1 MPVDLNTSPYFDD
14 FDPLKGYNRI
24 LFKPGVA
31 VQARELT
38 QVQTILQ
45 DQLQNLASWQF
56 REGAVISGCAQNTFN
71 IPYIKL
77 EGQVAIDNLSNYI
90 GDIIVGQ
97 STGIRARIIAVV
109 TGGGTNPE
117 PNLNTFYLEYIDMGG
132 ETNNNFSTITLGL
145 TDALTHFYRGE
156 VLTVEATNF
165 AGEASDNEGDA
176 FEVNDYGSSDETY
189 YGNARKMFVSPGII
203 YARGHFIRT
212 EEISAILSRY
222 GPGSTKRVIGF
233 NVQETIV
240 QSPEDNTLL
249 DPASGSYNYNA
260 PGADRLK
267 FEVTLSVYDANSS
280 DIPEN
285 FFQYAILDEDNQIE
299 YAEVIVDDLNELRK
313 IIARRTYEESGHYSL
328 GGLAVSLQEHL
339 NDGENG
345 GRYYAAS
352 DTDNYVPGTVAGDET
367 KMIIEVDS
375 GKAYVKGNEIQ
386 LNVPAIVTVDKATD
400 TLNDQAVDVTMSVGN
415 YIRGHTL
422 TGDMLSND
430 FTKVVLRSTGKS
442 GPVIGTARIKHL
454 KLDTGGAGPY
464 LAGITNAQGTATDIF
479 YRMYLYD
486 VQITGNIADCAA
498 ITKEGSADDGMLVN
512 AADRKFVESKFA
524 KSVWKA
530 PYEYLKH
537 VGDLSGNNSQCD
549 IEYVINGTAILGTN
563 PGGTSTVSFTTPNGE
578 VFETSYSDDQIRN
591 DLILIAQ
598 GAVTVDVAGT
608 PEGYS
613 ANDIVD
619 LTNNDVSITTTAGGT
634 QLNITFTNCTVGG
647 TVKLYANVRKDNATP
662 IQKSIAEH
670 QVVVIDTDTNATGTT
685 GPWTLGVTDVYRLR
699 SIRAYRDDGSGGVDV
714 ASELDV
720 TPEFNFNNGQR
731 DSIYKLATIAMA
743 SSSTLVLS
751 STGYRY
757 LAVEFDYFTHGS
769 SNYSFFTVESY
780 PENSVL
786 PLQWIPVYRTAGGQE
801 ISLRDAID
809 FRPSVDNTAT
819 PTTVSTT
826 VAAAADAALTAG
838 TENPVYNEQF
848 SGTNTPQLTFPVP
861 DSVFTA
867 GFEWYVPKA
876 IKIYMNDS
884 GRIKTLENSGAVG
897 TVPPITP
904 EGTMELGSV
913 YMAPFPSLTA
923 ENTTLT
929 GRKDLATRLTTVD
942 NRRYTMKDLRAI
954 DQRISNLEYYV
965 TLNALEKEAESMLI
979 PDGSGLDRF
988 KNGILVDDFTGYS
1001 VGRSSS
1007 PEFKASIDDKDSQ
1020 TANPSYRKDNIILD
1034 YDPTGST
1041 VKKWGTSNAEG
1052 FVSAP
1057 YTSVEYIQQ
1066 VQKSKTRNCVG
1077 ELLFDYVG
1085 KMKLSPSIDN
1095 WVDNVKKKNDP
1106 VVDSSKYDE
1115 KTNGI
1120 VDGETV
1126 WGDWETTNVEVKVD
1140 RKNQWGWW
1148 FVGGRWVRRK
1158 ITTTTTTTEEQERTG
1173 TKYKINEVV
1182 DKDTKYDVNIQFAVY
1197 IRSRGIFVSVNHMKP
1212 NTPCYFFFDG
1222 VDVDASMSNVGYGTT
1237 SGYGS
1242 SRKHFTDSKGRWQG
1256 RFVIPAGKFRVGTRT
1271 LKMTDDRLNRKEF
1284 ETTYCSAQYTSSGL
1298 KSTVTSTEYI
1308 TRDAVVQTETVT
1320 DQRDKVTTKTEIRY
1334 AHDPL
1339 AQSFRIED
1347 AQEGAD
1353 NGVFITSV
1361 DLWFRTKPSSGDQG
1375 ITLQIRNME
1384 NGYPGPIVL
1393 GEKYLART
1401 SIVTTPEN
1409 SAGVFSFNGY
1419 HTRFTFD
1426 APVYLQHG
1434 FEYCI
1439 VPMPEQNNRDYNM
1452 WVAELGEFETNSTQR
1467 ISEQPH
1473 SGILFTSA
1481 NNTTWSAIQNEDM
1494 MFRIHRAKF
1503 TVGTH
1508 VANFVVSNTD
1518 YLRLEKIATDDPN
1531 GTFWEN
1537 HDTFPPFPRQTSAT
1551 DISDIDPFFGS
1562 PDEGYV
1568 YSIAVDI
1575 GGTSTGGYADTDT
1588 LTPSGGGGTGAQFEL
1603 ITYSGNP
1610 IAVKCID
1617 PGIGYTSAP
1626 TLTYAGSG
1634 SGATFTA
1641 RYNKATPLVT
1651 YAAPGRVGGL
1661 ARSYGVFDV
1670 LEGYF
1675 TQNRIRIPTVTGSFQ
1690 EGEMIQGATSNVTAR
1705 IVNKDPDGY
1714 YRLASVSGKWTIGE
1728 TINGLYSSASGAMA
1742 TDFVEYSDV
1751 LKNYPQAG
1759 DPVFGYHRTAQ
1770 IASIDDRPYH
1780 ELATNMST
1788 QLIPSDTEVEVFAYT
1803 TPMNSSGPNVTL
1815 IDKMTI
1821 NQLRP
1826 FEQKKNVLSYSN
1838 RIRKG
1843 ATNGWNTTPDLKIV
1857 TNLVVFNE
1865 FVSPIVDLQS
1875 MDAMVLLNV
1884 FNDDSTNETLPG
1896 GGNAKAKYVS
1906 KTVVLAEG
1914 QDAEDLNVF
1923 LSAYDPPGTTLEAYG
1938 KFLSADDQ
1946 TEFDDAN
1953 WLQLDLVDEPLEKVT
1968 GVLREYKYQIPRFA
1982 FSGTDSEEGYD
1993 TGNNVYRKTVGVL
2006 TDVTVGGT
2014 TDADQVDLEIAVSG
2028 GSGTGA
2034 RVLVDTD
2041 SSGNPTNVR
2050 VMSGGAG
2057 YSTTD
2062 TLTYTYNGTAG
2073 LTFSGTTI
2081 VLADYRSYKRYAL
2094 KFVMLAPEDGVYFPN
2109 LHDYRAIA
2117 LQS

>member
-1 MPVDLNTSPYFDD
+1 MAVDLNTSPYFDD

-38 QVQTILQ
+38 QVQTLLQ

-71 IPYIKL
+71 LPFIKL
-77 EGQVAIDNLSNYI
+77 EGQVAIDNLTNYV

-97 STGIRARIIAVV
+97 STGIRARIVAVI

-132 ETNNNFSTITLGL
+132 ETNSNFSTVTLGL
-145 TDALTHFYRGE
+145 NNALTHFYRGE

-165 AGEASDNEGDA
+165 AGTASANEGDA

-189 YGNARKMFVSPGII
+189 YGNARKMFISPGII

-212 EEISAILSRY
+212 DEISAILSRY

-267 FEVTLSVYDANSS
+267 FAVTLSVYEAGSVS
-280 DIPEN
+280 IPEN

-313 IIARRTYEESGHYSL
+313 IIARRTFEESGHYSL
-328 GGLAVSLQEHL
+328 GGLHVTLQEHL

-345 GRYYAAS
+345 GRYFAA
-352 DTDNYVPGTVAGDET
+352 TNTGNYVPGTVAGDET
-367 KMIIEVDS
+367 KMVIEVDS

-386 LNVPAIVTVDKATD
+386 LNVPSVITVDKATQ
-400 TLNDQAVDVTMSVGN
+400 TLNDQDVDVTMSVGN
-415 YIRGHTL
+415 YIKGHTL

-430 FTKVVLRSTGKS
+430 FTKVVLRATGKTGS
-442 GPVIGTARIKHL
+442 VIGTARIKHL
-454 KLDTGGAGPY
+454 KLDTGGTG
-464 LAGITNAQGTATDIF
+464 GIGMSNGQGSYSDIY

-486 VQITGNIADCAA
+486 VQMTGNIADLAA
-498 ITKEGSADDGMLVN
+498 ITKEGSTTDGMLITD

-530 PYEYLKH
+530 PYEYLKN

-549 IEYVINGTAILGTN
+549 IEYVINGTAILGT
-563 PGGTSTVSFTTPNGE
+563 GASSSVSFTTPNGE
-578 VFETSYSDDQIRN
+578 VFETSYTDDQIRN

-598 GAVTVDVAGT
+598 GAVTVDVDGT
-608 PEGYS
+608 PNGYS
-613 ANDIVD
+613 ANEIID
-619 LTNNDVSITTTAGGT
+619 LTNDDVSITTTAGGT
-634 QLNITFTNCTVGG
+634 QLNITFTDCTVGG

-662 IQKSIAEH
+662 IQKSISSS
-670 QVVVIDTDTNATGTT
+670 QVVVIDTNTNAGGTN
-685 GPWTLGVTDVYRLR
+685 GPWTLGVTDIYRLK
-699 SIRAYRDDGSGGVDV
+699 SIRAYRDNGAGSVD
-714 ASELDV
+714 ATSEIDL
-720 TPEFNFNNGQR
+720 TPEFNFDNGQR
-731 DSIYKLATIAMA
+731 DSLYKLGKINLK
-743 SSSTLVLS
+743 SSSAFSFS

-757 LAVEFDYFTHGS
+757 IVAEFDYFVHGS
-769 SNYSFFTVESY
+769 GSYSFFTIESY

-786 PLQWIPVYRTAGGQE
+786 PLQWIPIYRTSGGQE

-809 FRPSVDNTAT
+809 FRPAVDNTAT

-826 VAAAADAALTAG
+826 VAAAAATAITAG
-838 TENPVYNEQF
+838 TQNPTFNETY

-867 GFEWYVPKA
+867 GFEWYLPKA

-884 GRIKTLENSGAVG
+884 GRIKTLENSGSIG

-904 EGTMELGSV
+904 EGSMELGSV

-923 ENTTLT
+923 ENSTLS

-942 NRRYTMKDLRAI
+942 NRRYTMKDLRAF
-954 DQRISNLEYYV
+954 DNRISNLEFYV

-1007 PEFKASIDDKDSQ
+1007 PEFKASIDDVDST

-1034 YDPTGST
+1034 YEPTGST
-1041 VKKWGTSNAEG
+1041 TTKWGASKAEG

-1057 YTSVEYIQQ
+1057 YTAVEYIQQ
-1066 VQKSKTRNCVG
+1066 VQKSKIRNCVG
-1077 ELLFDYVG
+1077 ELLFNYVG
-1085 KMKLSPSIDN
+1085 KMILNPSVDN
-1095 WVDNVKKKNDP
+1095 WVDNVEKKNPP
-1106 VVDSSKYDE
+1106 VVDNSKYDE
-1115 KTNGI
+1115 KTEGA

-1126 WGDWETTNVEVKVD
+1126 WGDWETTNVKVKRD
-1140 RKNQWGWW
+1140 TKNEWGWW
-1148 FVGGRWVRRK
+1148 FVNGRWVRRK
-1158 ITTTTTTTEEQERTG
+1158 ITTTTTTTREQERTG
-1173 TKYKINEVV
+1173 TKYKVNEIV
-1182 DKDTKYDVNIQFAVY
+1182 DRDTKYDVDIQFATY
-1197 IRSRGIFVSVNHMKP
+1197 MRSRAIWVNVKYMKP

-1222 VDVDASMSNVGYGTT
+1222 TDVDTRMYNSGAGSTT
-1237 SGYGS
+1237 GYGS
-1242 SRKHFTDSKGRWQG
+1242 SRKHFTDANGRWVG
-1256 RFVIPAGKFRVGTRT
+1256 YFYLPANKFKVGQRT
-1271 LKMTDDRLNRKEF
+1271 LKMTDDRLNRREF
-1284 ETTYCSAQYTSSGL
+1284 ETTYATAVFSSSGL

-1308 TRDAVVQTETVT
+1308 TRDAVVQTEEVI
-1320 DQRDKVTTKTEIRY
+1320 DQRDVVTTTTDVRY

-1347 AQEGAD
+1347 AQDGAD

-1361 DLWFRTKPSSGDQG
+1361 DLWFKTKPTSGNAAG
-1375 ITLQIRNME
+1375 ITVQIRNMV

-1393 GEKYLART
+1393 GEKYLGRT
-1401 SIVTTPEN
+1401 DPLLKVTPE
-1409 SAGVFSFNGY
+1409 SSGGVFSFNGY

-1439 VPMPEQNNRDYNM
+1439 VPMPELNNRDYNL

-1467 ISEQPH
+1467 IAEQPH
-1473 SGILFTSA
+1473 SGILFSSA

-1494 MFRIHRAKF
+1494 MFRINRAKF

-1508 VANFVVSNTD
+1508 NANFVVSNTD
-1518 YLRLEKIATDDPN
+1518 YLRLEKITTDDPA
-1531 GTFWEN
+1531 GTFWDN
-1537 HDTFPPFPRQTSAT
+1537 HDTFPPFPRQTGAV
-1551 DISDIDPFFGS
+1551 DVAEIDPFFGS
-1562 PDEGYV
+1562 PTQGYI

-1575 GGTSTGGYADTDT
+1575 AGTSAGGYSDADT

-1603 ITYSGNP
+1603 ITYSGDP

-1641 RYNKATPLVT
+1641 RFNKATPLVT
-1651 YAAPGRVGGL
+1651 YAAPGRVNGL
-1661 ARSYGVFDV
+1661 ARSYGVFDI
-1670 LEGYF
+1670 LAGYF

-1690 EGEMIQGATSNVTAR
+1690 EGEMVQGATSNVTAR
-1705 IVNKDPDGY
+1705 IVNKDPSGY
-1714 YRLASVSGKWTIGE
+1714 YRLASVSGKWTLGE
-1728 TINGLYSSASGAMA
+1728 TINGLYSGASGAMA
-1742 TDFVEYSDV
+1742 TDFVEYSDI

-1759 DPVFGYHRTAQ
+1759 DPVYGYHRTAQ

-1780 ELATNMST
+1780 ELATNMNT
-1788 QLIPSDTEVEVFAYT
+1788 QLIPSGTDVDVYAYT
-1803 TPMNSSGPNVTL
+1803 TNLNASQPNIAL
-1815 IDKMTI
+1815 LDEMPL
-1821 NQLRP
+1821 NELRP
-1826 FEQKKNVLSYSN
+1826 FEIKKAVLSYSN
-1838 RIRKG
+1838 RARKG
-1843 ATNGWNTTPDLKIV
+1843 TTNSWNTTPDLKIWV
-1857 TNLVVFNE
+1857 NLVTTNN

-1884 FNDDSTNETLPG
+1884 FNNDSTNETLPS

-1923 LSAYDPPGTTLEAYG
+1923 LSAYDPPGTSLEAYG

-1953 WLQLDLVDEPLEKVT
+1953 WLELQLVDEPVEKVT
-1968 GVLREYKYQIPRFA
+1968 GVLREYKYQIPQLIFDNA
-1982 FSGTDSEEGYD
+1982 QSQEGYD
-1993 TGNNVYRKTVGVL
+1993 TANNVYRKTVGVL
-2006 TDVTVGGT
+2006 TAVTVGGT
-2014 TDADQVDLEIAVSG
+2014 TDADQVDLEIKVSG

-2041 SSGNPTNVR
+2041 SGGNPTNVR
-2050 VMSGGAG
+2050 VMSGGSG
-2057 YSTTD
+2057 YATND
-2062 TLTYTYNGTAG
+2062 TLTYTYTGTAG